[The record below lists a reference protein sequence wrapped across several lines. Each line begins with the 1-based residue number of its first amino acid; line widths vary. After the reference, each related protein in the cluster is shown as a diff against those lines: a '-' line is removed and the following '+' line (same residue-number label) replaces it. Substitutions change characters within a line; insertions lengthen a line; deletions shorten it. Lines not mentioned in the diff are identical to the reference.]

1 MSRHVRSL
9 GIAMLLGSVGCST
22 STPRPPVTIPPN
34 YQYASSAPS
43 SAETNALPWWDALGD
58 STLVTLVRR
67 TRHENLDL
75 QAARARVN
83 QAEAL
88 ARQARSLQFPQVMAS
103 GSAAFA
109 HSISGVL
116 GDSDTL
122 SLNASLP
129 VSYEVDWFQRHG
141 RNARAADDDA
151 NAARLEVEAAAV
163 TMTAQVAEAYFG
175 IRESEARREK
185 LTEHL
190 EINRTFLEL
199 MELRYQQGLTSAVD
213 LLQQRQLV
221 LGTETQLRTSET
233 AVALSQQRL
242 SALLGPSAVD
252 TVATG
257 ATGVL
262 PTPPPLPP
270 VGIPERLLESR
281 PDLRAARLRVRAA
294 DSRVGSALAARLPAL
309 FLSGTVSYVHSRTE
323 GQTYGATDTDM
334 DGIPDGFGPVE
345 ATTTTDGVTW
355 NAGAQLQVPLF
366 DGGRGRANQQLYEA
380 LLEEAVHS
388 YGQSTRTAIAEVES
402 ALAQEAGTA
411 ATLHN
416 LEAQVELARQTV
428 ESARARYR
436 EGLTEYLQ
444 VLTAVSALQQ
454 AELGLVSTRRR
465 LLSDRVQLYRAL
477 GGAWTAELLPTTNES
492 GS

>member
-1 MSRHVRSL
+1 MNR
-9 GIAMLLGSVGCST
+9 
-22 STPRPPVTIPPN
+22 
-34 YQYASSAPS
+34 SAPILVAAMMLATTACGATLPRRAVTMPPAYTES
-43 SAETNALPWWDALGD
+43 STATPNADHDGLPWWESLGD
-58 STLVTLVRR
+58 SALVTLVHR
-67 TRHENLDL
+67 TRHDNLDL
-75 QAARARVN
+75 QAARARVQ

-88 ARQARSLQFPQVMAS
+88 ARQARSLQFPQVSAS

-109 HSISGVL
+109 HSISGAV

-141 RNARAADDDA
+141 RNARAAGDDA
-151 NAARLEVEAAAV
+151 DAARLEVEAAAV

-175 IRESEARREK
+175 IREAEARAAT

-190 EINRTFLEL
+190 EINQTFLEL
-199 MELRYQQGLTSAVD
+199 MELRYQQGLTTAVD

-221 LGTETQLRTSET
+221 LGTATQLRTAET
-233 AVALSQQRL
+233 AIALSRQRL
-242 SALLGPSAVD
+242 IMLLGASALD
-252 TVATG
+252 TVRAG

-262 PTPPPLPP
+262 PSPPPLPA
-270 VGIPERLLESR
+270 VGVPERLLESR

-294 DSRVGSALAARLPAL
+294 DARVGSAFAARLPAL
-309 FLSGTVSYVHSRTE
+309 YLSGTVSYVHSRTE
-323 GQTYGATDTDM
+323 GQSYGATDTGM
-334 DGIPDGFGPVE
+334 DGIPDGFGLV
-345 ATTTTDGVTW
+345 AGTTTTDGVTW

-366 DGGRGRANQQLYEA
+366 DGGRGRANQRLYEA
-380 LLEEAVHS
+380 QLREAIHS
-388 YGQSTRTAIAEVES
+388 YGQSTRAAITEVES

-411 ATLHN
+411 ATLQN
-416 LEAQVELARQTV
+416 LEAQVDLARETV
-428 ESARARYR
+428 QSARGRYR

-444 VLTAVSALQQ
+444 VLSAVSALQQ
-454 AELGLVSTRRR
+454 AELNLVSTRRR

-477 GGAWTAELLPTTNES
+477 GGAWTSELFPTTNES